1 MINEYTRDAMAYLSL
16 SISTF
21 SLWIIFMDKDSYFI
35 ASLFNIS
42 FMLFLF
48 MGIVN
53 LIQSKKQD
61 RKKSSK

>member
-21 SLWIIFMDKDSYFI
+21 SLWIIFMDKGSYFI

-42 FMLFLF
+42 FMLFLL

-61 RKKSSK
+61 KKKS